1 MNIDKFSNWLI
12 NHGCEIEPPTN
23 SYESIRWKGR
33 EVGVI
38 YTSGKF
44 SGPYASD
51 AYYKF
56 TQNKKWEGGPLK
68 VGRKTYVK
76 QKIKLLERDGT
87 KCFLCNQELGEDI
100 TVDHLIPLVA
110 KGTNELSNMVLMH
123 SGCNYICGPMSVYK
137 KVRIACDIRLS
148 NKTIDEYFANK
159 LITDNK

>member
-1 MNIDKFSNWLI
+1 MNIEKFSNWLI
-12 NHGCEIEPPTN
+12 NHGCEIEPLTN

-33 EVGVI
+33 EIGVI

-76 QKIKLLERDGT
+76 QKIRLLERDGT

-123 SGCNYICGPMSVYK
+123 AQCNFDCGAKTVVEKVRMSVDK
-137 KVRIACDIRLS
+137 KIRIMLEFYTLKPVHY
-148 NKTIDEYFANK
+148 NQ
-159 LITDNK
+159 